1 MTEPVT
7 SRQGFRIARTHL
19 VRAVGVGIVVL
30 LFVWQR
36 DRVFAAGQLLKHA
49 DPLYWG
55 LAAVL
60 QFTCLYIAAIRLGVL
75 LRAVGHS
82 IPQRTL
88 YADLVCAFALNT
100 AMFLG
105 VGDLYRVKRTN
116 QHVGNIAL
124 VSGVIVL
131 DRIFGLAMICA
142 LAVVSLA
149 IIQTQSDAQ
158 STASGFQLH
167 YSHLLLALALFVVA
181 AAVVRIIAKR
191 SNHKLWRDIQRPFIA
206 VVARPFIGL
215 KAALASMGLS
225 LVWLASIVLVARA
238 LGIEAPILAL
248 VFAATVV
255 AVATVLPVSIGG
267 IGLREAGYTLLL
279 ASYGVETAQAIALG
293 VAQYALFLPV
303 MMAGAVIGTIRYRSQ
318 DRAQAPEQA
327 TL

>member
-1 MTEPVT
+1 MALL
-7 SRQGFRIARTHL
+7 IA
-19 VRAVGVGIVVL
+19 
-30 LFVWQR
+30 WQR
-36 DRVFAAGQLLKHA
+36 DRVFAAGQLLKHIN
-49 DPLYWG
+49 PLYLG
-55 LAAVL
+55 LAAVM

-116 QHVGNIAL
+116 QQVGNIAL

-131 DRIFGLAMICA
+131 DRIFGLAILCV

-149 IIQTQSDAQ
+149 VIQTQSSAH
-158 STASGFQLH
+158 SSASGFQLH
-167 YSHLLLALALFVVA
+167 YSHLLIALALFVA
-181 AAVVRIIAKR
+181 AAVLVRIIAKR

-206 VVARPFIGL
+206 VVTRPAVGL
-215 KAALASMGLS
+215 KAASASMALGV
-225 LVWLASIVLVARA
+225 VWLTSIVLVARA
-238 LGIEAPILAL
+238 LEIEAPILAL

-279 ASYGVETAQAIALG
+279 ANYGVETAQAIALG

-303 MMAGAVIGTIRYRSQ
+303 MVAGAGIGIIRYR
-318 DRAQAPEQA
+318 AEAPIHDQEQA
-327 TL
+327 SQ